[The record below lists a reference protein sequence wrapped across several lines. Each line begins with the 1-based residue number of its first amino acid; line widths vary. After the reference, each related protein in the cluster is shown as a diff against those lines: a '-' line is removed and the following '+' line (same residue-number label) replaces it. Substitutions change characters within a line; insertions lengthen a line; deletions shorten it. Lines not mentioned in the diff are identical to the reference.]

1 MENPLSLEVLTQ
13 IFRINQNNPSRIVNR
28 EGTTIEFKESYNHC
42 NRAQYMKTIAAFA
55 NNRGGYII
63 FGVGDKPRCLI
74 GLNDKSLSQFED
86 LKVEEFTKTM
96 LDYFSP
102 EIKWEH
108 CTFEFRGMS
117 FGVIYIHPL
126 IRKPCICKKQYD
138 NQNDKQ
144 NEKYSLREGD
154 IYYRYG
160 GRSQRIRYE
169 ELASIIDETRNN
181 EEKQW
186 INLIKKVAHIGI
198 ENAALLDMG
207 AGNLS
212 GSSGSVVID
221 GELLQKLAFIK
232 EGSFVETGGTPT
244 LRLIGDITEISPGKV
259 VVKET
264 SKKVVRAIEP
274 SDIFRAFLKSEQVDE
289 PIEYIKRIC
298 SELTANYPVYF
309 FIRQA
314 GITTSDAISIVSRT
328 TNRAQGKSK
337 LIERLEGKYINQN
350 ELPKTTTHPGKQKET
365 YRQKWLTESISI
377 PIENIGYCIDA
388 LLSLSSEEILEH
400 EKFIRAT
407 LLGIYNSEFENTKC
421 SNATKIR
428 KAICRVDECLFLEDQ
443 A

>member
-1 MENPLSLEVLTQ
+1 
-13 IFRINQNNPSRIVNR
+13 
-28 EGTTIEFKESYNHC
+28 
-42 NRAQYMKTIAAFA
+42 
-55 NNRGGYII
+55 
-63 FGVGDKPRCLI
+63 
-74 GLNDKSLSQFED
+74 
-86 LKVEEFTKTM
+86 
-96 LDYFSP
+96 
-102 EIKWEH
+102 
-108 CTFEFRGMS
+108 MS

-198 ENAALLDMG
+198 EKTALLDMG

-264 SKKVVRAIEP
+264 SKKVVRAVEP